1 MRCVGHQAVIGRP
14 GAGREIGRGLAALES
29 GAATAGWAGAG
40 AAVQYIGTCCVAQ
53 PTLARASGTL
63 PVAIRSDRKPRR
75 RAPLPLGQILISH
88 ALIGQNTGM
97 TRDGTSELPLRRIGP
112 RDRLQR
118 PLHDLRI
125 SLLDRCNFR
134 CPYCMPESKFHA
146 DYRFLKNAERLSHD
160 EIVRIAAVAVQL
172 GVTKLRLTG
181 GEPLLDKNAPELVA
195 RLRKLD
201 GVDDLALTTN
211 ASLLEANAAALA
223 SAGLDR
229 VTISLD
235 SLDPVVFRIMSGNR
249 GDLDRVLAG
258 IAAAE
263 RAGLAP
269 IKINAVV
276 QRGVNDHTVLDLL
289 AHFRGS
295 GHIVRLIEFMD
306 VGNRNGWRLEEVVPS
321 RELLERIDARWP
333 LEAVGRNYP
342 GEVARRYRYRDGNG
356 EIGFISSVTEPFCG
370 SCSRARLS
378 ADGILYTCLFATT
391 GHNLR
396 EPLRNGASDD
406 ELAEF
411 LSTIWTRREDRYSEL
426 RGRETPDEQPLRK
439 VEMYRMGG

>member
-1 MRCVGHQAVIGRP
+1 LHNKQPAYDNGLKSKKYRDPAADRDGTGRRARAIPAAARGKPAPARPVSLIRP
-14 GAGREIGRGLAALES
+14 G
-29 GAATAGWAGAG
+29 
-40 AAVQYIGTCCVAQ
+40 
-53 PTLARASGTL
+53 
-63 PVAIRSDRKPRR
+63 
-75 RAPLPLGQILISH
+75 
-88 ALIGQNTGM
+88 LIGQNTAM
-97 TRDGTSELPLRRIGP
+97 STTDTPASPPTRIGP

-118 PLHDLRI
+118 PLQDLRI

-146 DYRFLKNAERLSHD
+146 DYRFLQKAERLSHD
-160 EIVRIAAVAVQL
+160 EIVRVASVAVRL
-172 GVTKLRLTG
+172 GVSKLRLTG
-181 GEPLLDKNAPELVA
+181 GEPLLDRKVPALVA
-195 RLRKLD
+195 RLRELD

-211 ASLLEANAAALA
+211 ATLLAPQAGALA
-223 SAGLDR
+223 AAGLDR

-235 SLDPVVFRIMSGNR
+235 SLDAGVFRAMSGNR
-249 GDLDRVLAG
+249 GDLDRVLEG

-276 QRGVNDHTVLDLL
+276 QRGVNDHTVMGLL
-289 AHFRGS
+289 EHFRGT

-321 RELLERIDARWP
+321 RELLQRIDQRWP
-333 LEAVGRNYP
+333 LEPIGRNYP
-342 GEVARRYRYRDGNG
+342 GEVARRYRYADGGG

-378 ADGILYTCLFATT
+378 ADGNLYTCLFATA
-391 GHNLR
+391 GHDIR
-396 EPLRNGASDD
+396 KPLRNGATDD
-406 ELAEF
+406 ELAD
-411 LSTIWTRREDRYSEL
+411 LLAGIWSRRTDRYSEL
-426 RGRETPDEQPLRK
+426 RGRATADEQPLRK